1 MKIDPIIKEFL
12 NREDIQDII
21 NEGDIDK
28 VFGYF
33 SNYIIAY
40 YTSKVDSIGKLKK
53 QLYDLFSIIDI
64 KWEKRYQTYVFKFIS
79 TIIDRRVKSQMGGTG
94 TISDVNFLNYSH
106 NKDDLTNFNNAVW
119 EVKFDNGMDKMLL
132 GNELELI

>member
-12 NREDIQDII
+12 NREDIQEFI

-33 SNYIIAY
+33 SNYIDY
-40 YTSKVDSIGKLKK
+40 YISKVDSIGKLKK
-53 QLYDLFSIIDI
+53 QLYDLFSIIGI
-64 KWEKRYQTYVFKFIS
+64 EWEKRYQTYMFKFIS
-79 TIIDRRVKSQMGGTG
+79 TIIDRRVNSQMDGTG
-94 TISDVNFLNYSH
+94 TISDVNSLNYDQ

-119 EVKFDNGMDKMLL
+119 EVKFDNGSNYLWI
-132 GNELELI
+132 GNKLKLI

>member
-1 MKIDPIIKEFL
+1 MKVDTIIKEFL
-12 NREDIQDII
+12 NKEDIQEFI

-33 SNYIIAY
+33 SNYIAY
-40 YTSKVDSIGKLKK
+40 YISKVDSIGKLKK

-79 TIIDRRVKSQMGGTG
+79 TIIDRRVNSQMDGTG
-94 TISDVNFLNYSH
+94 TIIDVNFLNYRH
-106 NKDDLTNFNNAVW
+106 NKDDLTNFNNAIW
-119 EVKFDNGMDKMLL
+119 EVKFDNGMEATIL
-132 GNELELI
+132 GKNLKLI

>member
-28 VFGYF
+28 VFGEFY
-33 SNYIIAY
+33 NYIDY
-40 YTSKVDSIGKLKK
+40 YISKVNSIGKLKK

-79 TIIDRRVKSQMGGTG
+79 TIIDRRVNSQMDGTG
-94 TISDVNFLNYSH
+94 TIIDVNFLNYSH
-106 NKDDLTNFNNAVW
+106 NKDDLTNFNNAIW
-119 EVKFDNGMDKMLL
+119 EVKFDNGMEATIL
-132 GNELELI
+132 GKNLKLI